1 METQSF
7 AYNESDQV
15 TQTRWAE
22 VRAIR
27 DAKLSGADALMNR
40 AVDNGLDT
48 TTISQYRQAL
58 RDIPQTYNQ
67 PDDVVWP
74 QKPSLPQASS

>member
-7 AYNESDQV
+7 AYNESEQV